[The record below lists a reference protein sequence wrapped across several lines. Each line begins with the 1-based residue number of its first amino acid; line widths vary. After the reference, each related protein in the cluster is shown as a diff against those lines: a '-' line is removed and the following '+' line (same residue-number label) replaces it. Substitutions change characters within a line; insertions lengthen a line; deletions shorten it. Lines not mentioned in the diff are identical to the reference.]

1 MDMDMDMDMDSL
13 TTTTVLNHRALGHRD
28 STYSMLL
35 QLVAADRAPECLT
48 ALHQMVT
55 TPRVGCWR
63 DVRGFIRHFEKHG
76 GGGLIARYAAVL
88 IAGCV
93 HMTNAHIRMNCC
105 CGSRSW
111 AAKWVPRE
119 PKCRKSPLLQWYYD
133 ALAAEMFPGAP
144 DAKRRY
150 RKLIAALTPPPSLGL
165 TQLVKLALSASAGA
179 NAEEINAAFVQKKAQ
194 MRAQMRR
201 QKQKHDWV
209 PVLSLAHSMGPGHNN
224 CLHAGI
230 GLALLLLPPNGRMM
244 TFSSN
249 AQWHQLINPD
259 DFVSNVRYLFEV
271 ASAPINGL
279 NANLEAVYK
288 LAAEHKL
295 ATDGESLFVISD
307 MEHDGI
313 GIGDGV
319 EGGVE
324 GVKTRFWNAA
334 STADYFNF
342 NFYLWQRTAMPASS
356 AKIDTS
362 GSLL

>member
-1 MDMDMDMDMDSL
+1 MLDI
-13 TTTTVLNHRALGHRD
+13 TTVLHHRAFGHRD
-28 STYSMLL
+28 STYAMLL
-35 QLVAADRAPECLT
+35 QLVAADRAPECLA
-48 ALHQMVT
+48 ALQQMVT

-76 GGGLIARYAAVL
+76 GGNLIAKHAAVL

-93 HMTNAHIRMNCC
+93 HMTNACIRTDYC

-150 RKLIAALTPPPSLGL
+150 RKLVTAISAPPSLGL
-165 TQLVKLALSASAGA
+165 TQLVKLALSAGAGASA

-201 QKQKHDWV
+201 QNQKQDWV

-271 ASAPINGL
+271 ASAPVNGL
-279 NANLEAVYK
+279 NANLEAVHK
-288 LAAEHKL
+288 LATAAEHKL
-295 ATDGESLFVISD
+295 AHGESLFVISD
-307 MEHDGI
+307 MEHDVGI
-313 GIGDGV
+313 GVGIGVGDGV
-319 EGGVE
+319 GDGV
-324 GVKTRFWNAA
+324 GVKTQFWNAA
-334 STADYFNF
+334 SSADYFNF
-342 NFYLWQRTAMPASS
+342 NFYLWQQTAMPASS
-356 AKIDTS
+356 ANIDTS

>member
-1 MDMDMDMDMDSL
+1 MQLKGFKFKGLKRTMMDS
-13 TTTTVLNHRALGHRD
+13 TTVLNHRAFGHRD
-28 STYSMLL
+28 STYAMLL
-35 QLVAADRAPECLT
+35 QLVAADRAPECLA
-48 ALHQMVT
+48 ALQQMVT

-76 GGGLIARYAAVL
+76 GGNLVARYAAVL
-88 IAGCV
+88 IAGCA
-93 HMTNAHIRMNCC
+93 HMTNAHIRMDCC

-150 RKLIAALTPPPSLGL
+150 RKLIAALTPQPSLGL
-165 TQLVKLALSASAGA
+165 TQLVKLALSAGA

-201 QKQKHDWV
+201 QNQKQDWV

-224 CLHAGI
+224 CLHA
-230 GLALLLLPPNGRMM
+230 
-244 TFSSN
+244 
-249 AQWHQLINPD
+249 QWHQLINPD
-259 DFVSNVRYLFEV
+259 DFVYNVRYLVEV

-288 LAAEHKL
+288 LAH
-295 ATDGESLFVISD
+295 GESLFVISD

-319 EGGVE
+319 EGGAEGGAEGGVE

>member
-1 MDMDMDMDMDSL
+1 MKGFKFKGLKRTMLDS
-13 TTTTVLNHRALGHRD
+13 TTVLNHRAFGHRD
-28 STYSMLL
+28 STYAMLL
-35 QLVAADRAPECLT
+35 QLVAADRAPECLA
-48 ALHQMVT
+48 ALQQMVT

-76 GGGLIARYAAVL
+76 GGNLVARYAAVL
-88 IAGCV
+88 IAGCA
-93 HMTNAHIRMNCC
+93 HMTNAHIRMDCC

-150 RKLIAALTPPPSLGL
+150 RKLIAALTPQPSLGL
-165 TQLVKLALSASAGA
+165 TQLVKLALSAGA

-201 QKQKHDWV
+201 QNQKQDWV

-259 DFVSNVRYLFEV
+259 DFVSNVRYLVEV

-288 LAAEHKL
+288 LAH
-295 ATDGESLFVISD
+295 GESLFVISD

-319 EGGVE
+319 EGGAE